1 MSDITPEAEALARL
15 VRSRFPDG
23 NLVLSDP
30 TKWLDPTSSS
40 VRSSTGRTADDDTDF
55 QMGWWSALTM
65 VAQLG
70 EPALNDFEH
79 GIATKV
85 AELASDFIHLVGNGE
100 TAAADFAEI
109 LPHLHALQQ
118 TVMAQAAARAHP
130 GRYRALGEEEEL
142 PDEPVYRRIEET

>member
-1 MSDITPEAEALARL
+1 MSDITPEAEALASV

-30 TKWLDPTSSS
+30 TKWLDPP
-40 VRSSTGRTADDDTDF
+40 GHLDDDTDF